1 MFSAASLKL
10 QTGIFLGRKN
20 ENEKTTFKVEKNKM
34 HLSFFT
40 IFGPFI
46 QDMVIMLFSA
56 GDLPLIVFS
65 LFHYLMLKVFLV

>member
-1 MFSAASLKL
+1 
-10 QTGIFLGRKN
+10 
-20 ENEKTTFKVEKNKM
+20 M

-65 LFHYLMLKVFLV
+65 LFHYLMLKVFLVQLERLLKIKIRVGTGAVGTMSQV